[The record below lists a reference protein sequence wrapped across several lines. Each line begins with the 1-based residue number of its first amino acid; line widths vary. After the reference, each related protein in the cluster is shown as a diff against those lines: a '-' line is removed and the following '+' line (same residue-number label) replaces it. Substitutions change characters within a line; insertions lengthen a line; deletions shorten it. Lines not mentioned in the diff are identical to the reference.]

1 MPVYEKQCCG
11 SGMFIIFSIPDPNC
25 LHPGSTCKNLST
37 FNPKETIGRIRPEP
51 HLDQFSGS
59 VNIFYPVLRNY
70 EWILEANELFDFRH
84 TIKLTA
90 DRKRGRPAEE
100 VTWTTQEPPRS
111 RRPPPEDTMT
121 KEEKISDEAAAA
133 ETEGDFWSL
142 FMLNDIIAEITLR
155 TMEWKN

>member
-1 MPVYEKQCCG
+1 
-11 SGMFIIFSIPDPNC
+11 
-25 LHPGSTCKNLST
+25 
-37 FNPKETIGRIRPEP
+37 
-51 HLDQFSGS
+51 
-59 VNIFYPVLRNY
+59 
-70 EWILEANELFDFRH
+70 LEANELFDFRH

-142 FMLNDIIAEITLR
+142 FMSNDIIAEITLR